1 MATVPICG
9 VSLRFSA
16 SARLLS
22 CGSLACARVR
32 KCPLR
37 SQRQVLASNSV
48 TDLYPFLAVQDVSSA
63 VDFYVQ
69 AFDAVEEGERLVAPD
84 GRQVAILQIAG
95 QRLGVATE
103 APELGTPSPE
113 TVGATT
119 VRVSLELE
127 EPDAAYARAVAAGAT
142 EMFPIADQPYGMRQ
156 GRVVDPFGHHWL
168 IGKRLQKVRLPECAG
183 MSLELRSRR

>member
-1 MATVPICG
+1 MRRDPAVE
-9 VSLRFSA
+9 R
-16 SARLLS
+16 
-22 CGSLACARVR
+22 RVTR
-32 KCPLR
+32 ECPLKR
-37 SQRQVLASNSV
+37 HRQVLASNPV
-48 TDLYPFLAVQDVSSA
+48 AELYPFLAVRDVSSA

-84 GRQVAILQIAG
+84 DRQVAILQIAG
-95 QRLGVATE
+95 QHLGVATE

-168 IGKRLQKVRLPECAG
+168 IGKRL
-183 MSLELRSRR
+183 